1 MKDRGGMIYNF
12 EGFGSNGMVR
22 KGMQVYGTT
31 KNSIAYI
38 RKSLSLEYKDS
49 NIKICSIQ
57 PGMAVTNLI
66 IGEPGTKFDKQAYW
80 VFNVISDTTE
90 NIADK
95 IVPMIKENTKGN
107 KVLKYSSTAKMIWKF
122 FTSWRYKDRFFDSE
136 GNLKIQKI
144 EDRILQDA

>member
-1 MKDRGGMIYNF
+1 MLSKGGKIYNL
-12 EGFGSNGMVR
+12 EGFGSNGSIR
-22 KGMQVYGTT
+22 KGMQVYGTA

-38 RKSLSLEYKDS
+38 RKALSQEYKKT
-49 NIKICSIQ
+49 NVKICSIQ

-66 IGEPGTKFDKQAYW
+66 IGEPGTKFDKSAYW

-95 IVPMIKENTKGN
+95 LVPMMKSNTKGN
-107 KVLKYSSTAKMIWKF
+107 TVLKYTSTLKTIWKF
-122 FTSWRYKDRFFDSE
+122 FTSWRFKDRFFDSE

-144 EDRILQDA
+144 EDKILQE